1 MRVSDSKYRARYKR
15 AIDLALLLGAHVT
28 LLPLWLILWTVIP
41 VAVVVDS
48 GFPVFYRQQRI
59 GQGGK
64 RFSALKFR
72 TMVRQADRIGP
83 AHTTA
88 NDPRLT
94 RVGRVLRRSAL
105 DELPQVINIL
115 RGDMSFVG
123 PRALSTADIEEMEID
138 PSVVERRTSVP
149 AGLTGLAQLYSNRAD
164 TPRKLA
170 LDLEYI
176 DRMGP
181 WLDAKLM
188 LLSVLRTVHVSWDE
202 SEETSAESPAESRD
216 GRSRG

>member
-1 MRVSDSKYRARYKR
+1 MRDSKHRARYKR
-15 AIDLALLLGAHVT
+15 AFDLTLLLGAHVA
-28 LLPLWLILWTVIP
+28 LLPIWLILWTVIP
-41 VAVVVDS
+41 LAIVIDS

-72 TMVRQADRIGP
+72 TMVQHADRIGP
-83 AHTTA
+83 AYTRA

-94 RVGRVLRRSAL
+94 RVGRVLRRTAL
-105 DELPQVINIL
+105 DELPQLINIL
-115 RGDMSFVG
+115 RGDMSVVG
-123 PRALSTADIEEMEID
+123 PRALSVADIEAMGVD

-164 TPRKLA
+164 TSRKLA

-176 DRMGP
+176 DRMGL
-181 WLDAKLM
+181 WLDAKLT
-188 LLSVLRTVHVSWDE
+188 LLSVLRTMHVRWDQ
-202 SEETSAESPAESRD
+202 SEGTAAESQEE
-216 GRSRG
+216 RSRG